1 MHTKLSVGI
10 TEGNATGVYL
20 YCITRLRAR
29 AGVEDRCAVLVLQLA
44 QQLSSLVVRLL
55 GSKSIALV
63 VNRWVGG

>member
-1 MHTKLSVGI
+1 MHMKLSVGI

-20 YCITRLRAR
+20 YCITRLRAH
-29 AGVEDRCAVLVLQLA
+29 AWVEDRRAILVLQSA

-63 VNRWVGG
+63 VGRWVGR